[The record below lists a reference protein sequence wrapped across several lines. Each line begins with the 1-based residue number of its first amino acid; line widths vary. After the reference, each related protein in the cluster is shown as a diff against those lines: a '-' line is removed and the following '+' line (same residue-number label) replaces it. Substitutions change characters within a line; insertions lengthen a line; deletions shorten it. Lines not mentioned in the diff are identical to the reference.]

1 MKLLRLALATAA
13 LAATVAACDA
23 TRLTA
28 PEGVNPPAA
37 GPTAPPLL
45 PNADQY
51 LGNGG

>member
-1 MKLLRLALATAA
+1 MKLLRLAIATAA

-28 PEGVNPPAA
+28 PEGKSPPAA
-37 GPTAPPLL
+37 APAT
-45 PNADQY
+45 PNADGY

>member
-28 PEGVNPPAA
+28 PEGANPPAA
-37 GPTAPPLL
+37 APLAPPAL
-45 PNADQY
+45 PNADQVM
-51 LGNGG
+51 GSGG